1 MRTIKWMLTGIMLAL
16 IGVFFAASDAGRGG
30 DGAAVAFPCLGLGIV
45 VFLIGLILG
54 AFKNDWTKKI

>member
-1 MRTIKWMLTGIMLAL
+1 MLAL
-16 IGVFFAASDAGRGG
+16 IGVFFAAMDAGRGG